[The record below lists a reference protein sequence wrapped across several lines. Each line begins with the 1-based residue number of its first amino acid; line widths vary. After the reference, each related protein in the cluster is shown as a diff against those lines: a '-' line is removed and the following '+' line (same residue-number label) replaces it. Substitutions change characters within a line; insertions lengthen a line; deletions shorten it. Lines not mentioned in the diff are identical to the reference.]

1 MSHALGEEQRFL
13 DCITQRLGEVGRE
26 REREPLV
33 CCSLHH
39 RPRASPL
46 TLAPYP
52 HPPEPRHPPPRE
64 GASATAGKGKK
75 KKTGA
80 RGRGASEGQRND
92 VLEGLAQT
100 QPAGRPTSHRRPNL
114 FFFRL
119 DSGLLCEKASNGF
132 SLRVSVDRRGVAAK
146 PGWPCLG
153 LWLLFAAPWAIT
165 NRGSFV
171 PVGLHRDGEVSVCVC
186 LCAGQWSRWKTG
198 FYPLGRDE
206 RLEG

>member
-13 DCITQRLGEVGRE
+13 DCMTQRLGEVGRE

-33 CCSLHH
+33 CCPFHH

-80 RGRGASEGQRND
+80 RGRGASEGHRND

-100 QPAGRPTSHRRPNL
+100 QPAG
-114 FFFRL
+114 
-119 DSGLLCEKASNGF
+119 
-132 SLRVSVDRRGVAAK
+132 
-146 PGWPCLG
+146 
-153 LWLLFAAPWAIT
+153 
-165 NRGSFV
+165 
-171 PVGLHRDGEVSVCVC
+171 
-186 LCAGQWSRWKTG
+186 
-198 FYPLGRDE
+198 
-206 RLEG
+206 

>member
-1 MSHALGEEQRFL
+1 MM
-13 DCITQRLGEVGRE
+13 
-26 REREPLV
+26 
-33 CCSLHH
+33 
-39 RPRASPL
+39 
-46 TLAPYP
+46 YW
-52 HPPEPRHPPPRE
+52 
-64 GASATAGKGKK
+64 
-75 KKTGA
+75 
-80 RGRGASEGQRND
+80 RG
-92 VLEGLAQT
+92 L
-100 QPAGRPTSHRRPNL
+100 HRRNRRGGRQATDGPT

-119 DSGLLCEKASNGF
+119 DSCLLCEKASNGF

-153 LWLLFAAPWAIT
+153 LWLLFVAPWAIT